1 MLLSHIYQVTIF
13 TFSYQVW
20 VHYFTLLLLFLLLMF
35 PKSLHI
41 VVDSTHFNFHGQRS
55 NDATKSV
62 PQGIIFYEYHCVCL
76 GHTQMYKWSP
86 APCGACHTVGIAG
99 RCSSASVDCHW
110 ESREGGIGEAVRSFQ
125 GRCV

>member
-76 GHTQMYKWSP
+76 GHTQMEKS
-86 APCGACHTVGIAG
+86 
-99 RCSSASVDCHW
+99 
-110 ESREGGIGEAVRSFQ
+110 GEERVEFLKGQKIFFLDKSWRTQ
-125 GRCV
+125 

>member
-20 VHYFTLLLLFLLLMF
+20 VHYFTLLLLFLLFMF

-62 PQGIIFYEYHCVCL
+62 PQWVIFYEYHCVCAL
-76 GHTQMYKWSP
+76 SQEIMEVYSTFLLVLSLF
-86 APCGACHTVGIAG
+86 V
-99 RCSSASVDCHW
+99 S
-110 ESREGGIGEAVRSFQ
+110 
-125 GRCV
+125 